1 MYKMEVGKRER
12 DREKRDITGMG
23 RWQKVA
29 LGQLEGIH
37 TEGLLKLTYLS
48 TGLWLWTASYG
59 LGRNCIVQSQR
70 KTRSLNGEERGA
82 RRIKMS
88 PLQPNFS
95 K

>member
-1 MYKMEVGKRER
+1 
-12 DREKRDITGMG
+12 MG

-59 LGRNCIVQSQR
+59 LGRNCIVR
-70 KTRSLNGEERGA
+70 AKG
-82 RRIKMS
+82 RREVLMGKKEG
-88 PLQPNFS
+88 QEG
-95 K
+95 

>member
-1 MYKMEVGKRER
+1 
-12 DREKRDITGMG
+12 MG

-70 KTRSLNGEERGA
+70 KTRSLNGKKEGQEG
-82 RRIKMS
+82 
-88 PLQPNFS
+88 
-95 K
+95 